1 MVKQSPGEAVGDW
14 LDQMGTIKMA
24 LSKSS
29 TTGGGKQ
36 ASEEV
41 VSPSSSS
48 IQLTQLFSNYFKER
62 ETNFEHR
69 GEIFK

>member
-14 LDQMGTIKMA
+14 LDQMGTIKLA
-24 LSKSS
+24 LSKPA
-29 TTGGGKQ
+29 TTTTGKQ
-36 ASEEV
+36 ASEDV
-41 VSPSSSS
+41 ASSSS
-48 IQLTQLFSNYFKER
+48 IQLTQLFSNYFRER